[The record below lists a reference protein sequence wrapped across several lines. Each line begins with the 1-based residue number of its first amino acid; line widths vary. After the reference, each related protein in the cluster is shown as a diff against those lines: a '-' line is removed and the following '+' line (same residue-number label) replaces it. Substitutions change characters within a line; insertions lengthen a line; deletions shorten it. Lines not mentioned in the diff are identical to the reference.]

1 MYDFFYPEYRAQ
13 IGKYTINEGIKLE
26 AYMDKNISF
35 DWVHIHLTKNLF
47 TEASIKKEDAFSLS
61 IGYEG
66 ALEEVFTGYV
76 TDVQDNAIIIKN
88 EMLKLARVQITNSF
102 LSSIPQ
108 EIITF
113 ILEQAGIT
121 DYELSKESYP
131 IKKLLNLS
139 KVSGTEALKQV
150 DKAFN
155 INASNSIFKCKKFQ
169 WNVPSNQK
177 KVYSFIYAEN
187 IIDLELIETKVW
199 ELTTI
204 AVPFIKILDQINI
217 DHPKLA
223 GNFNV
228 SRIKIVIDES
238 GFIRTKLTFEE

>member
-1 MYDFFYPEYRAQ
+1 MYDFFYPEYKVK
-13 IGKYTINEGIKLE
+13 IGSYATSEGIQLE
-26 AYMDKNISF
+26 AYLDKNISF
-35 DWVHIHLTKNLF
+35 DWVHINLTQKLF
-47 TEASIKKEDAFSLS
+47 AELSTKKDDEFSLS

-66 ALEEVFTGYV
+66 VFEEVFTGYV

-88 EMLKLARVQITNSF
+88 EMLKLARVKITNSF
-102 LSSIPQ
+102 LSSVPQ

-113 ILEQAGIT
+113 ILEQAGILE
-121 DYELSKESYP
+121 YELSKEAYP
-131 IKKLLNLS
+131 IKKLLSLS

-155 INASNSIFKCKKFQ
+155 ISPSHHIFKCKKFE
-169 WNVPSNQK
+169 WNVEANQK

-187 IIDLELIETKVW
+187 IIALELIETKVW

-204 AVPFIKILDQINI
+204 AVPFIKVLDQINI
-217 DHPKLA
+217 DHPKIS
-223 GNFNV
+223 GNFTI
-228 SRIKIVIDES
+228 SRIKIIIDES